1 MIWLD
6 VISFFKND
14 TILKAYIHPQQTDAL
29 GDVFEGD
36 EMEHRF
42 DSQEIGEVEA
52 ADEFSGPFV
61 DVGHTGVVC
70 KQTEIGSFE
79 GIFSAKAAEV
89 LTNVVASE
97 SMTVS
102 SQQGEFGRE
111 CLLCVCP
118 CRGTFIRID
127 VRAASQEIV
136 AASVAIF
143 RLSQSTQAITI
154 RAKAEYIVTTR
165 EIVISHAVVQ
175 RRLKAQVFV
184 VIGIMEAYCCFW
196 KSANVRIPGNGGE
209 NAARAVGEKR
219 KSVAAEIVLVGAT
232 DAGEKGMTFA

>member
-6 VISFFKND
+6 VISFFKNG
-14 TILKAYIHPQQTDAL
+14 TILNAYIHSQQADAL
-29 GDVFEGD
+29 GVVVGDD
-36 EMEHRF
+36 EMEHGL
-42 DSQEIGEVEA
+42 DSQEVGDAEA

-61 DVGHTGVVC
+61 DVGHTGVVSEQA
-70 KQTEIGSFE
+70 KIGSLE

-136 AASVAIF
+136 AASIAIF
-143 RLSQSTQAITI
+143 RLSQSKQAITI

-175 RRLKAQVFV
+175 RRLKA
-184 VIGIMEAYCCFW
+184 
-196 KSANVRIPGNGGE
+196 
-209 NAARAVGEKR
+209 
-219 KSVAAEIVLVGAT
+219 
-232 DAGEKGMTFA
+232 

>member
-1 MIWLD
+1 MFWHNA
-6 VISFFKND
+6 ISFFKNG
-14 TILKAYIHPQQTDAL
+14 TILNAYIHSQQADAL
-29 GDVFEGD
+29 GVVVSDD
-36 EMEHRF
+36 EMEHGL
-42 DSQEIGEVEA
+42 DSQEVGDAEA

-61 DVGHTGVVC
+61 DVGHTGIVSEQA
-70 KQTEIGSFE
+70 KIGSFE

-89 LTNVVASE
+89 LTNVVAAE

-118 CRGTFIRID
+118 CRGTFIHID
-127 VRAASQEIV
+127 VRADSQEIV

-154 RAKAEYIVTTR
+154 RAKAEYIVTSR
-165 EIVISHAVVQ
+165 EIVVSHTVVQ

-219 KSVAAEIVLVGAT
+219 KSVAAEIILVGAT
-232 DAGEKGMTFA
+232 DAGEKGMAFA